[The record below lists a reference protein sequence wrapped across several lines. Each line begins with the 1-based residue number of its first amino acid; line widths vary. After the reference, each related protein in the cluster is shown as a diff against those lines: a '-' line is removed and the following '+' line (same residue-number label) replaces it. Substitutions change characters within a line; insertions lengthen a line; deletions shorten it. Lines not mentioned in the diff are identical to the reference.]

1 MKSILLFLL
10 IIYLSTSVFAQQAQK
25 ADDALLLEYYQNQRF
40 ADAADY
46 LKKTYPE
53 PVTDVKILSGLAYT
67 SEMAARLPEAEDYY
81 QRIYATDTTNMAV
94 LFNLGSINARRG
106 NNTKA
111 INYYKK
117 ILAKDSTNFNVLKQM
132 ATLSRASGS
141 VLDAI
146 NYLIKA
152 NKLNPTEPDVAYD
165 LSSFFINLKLYKKAD
180 TVVTAPSF
188 KKPIPQICCY
198 CLEKRRL
205 NTWLEKFPETV
216 VVCNQLVQTGNQ
228 TDEIVNMLGNSWYNL
243 KKYSDDCITTLK
255 KLEESNTASETS
267 YYYMAMSY
275 KALHNHAL
283 AVIYFDKAVKA
294 AVSEN
299 VNSYYGE
306 MADSYDQLHQLKKAV
321 NAYQKSL
328 LYGVMPLTYYALANL
343 YDTELKNKALAL
355 RYYRKYINSDPPKV
369 QQSYTAYAKR
379 RVGELAR

>member
-1 MKSILLFLL
+1 VKTIALILITIFT
-10 IIYLSTSVFAQQAQK
+10 IADAFAQQSNK

-81 QRIYATDTTNMAV
+81 RRVYATDTTNMAV
-94 LFNLGSINARRG
+94 LFNLGSINSRRG
-106 NNTKA
+106 NNSKA
-111 INYYKK
+111 ISYYKK
-117 ILAKDSTNFNVLKQM
+117 ILAEDSTNFNVLKQM
-132 ATLSRASGS
+132 ATLSRASGN
-141 VLDAI
+141 VIDAM

-180 TVVTAPSF
+180 TVVTAPL
-188 KKPIPQICCY
+188 KADTANMLLLLGKAQIHY
-198 CLEKRRL
+198 R
-205 NTWLEKFPETV
+205 LEKFPETV
-216 VVCNQLVQTGNQ
+216 AVCNQLVQTGNQ
-228 TDEIVNMLGNSWYNL
+228 TDEVINMLGNSWYNL
-243 KKYSDDCITTLK
+243 KKYNECIIALK
-255 KLEESNTASETS
+255 QLEQNNTATETS

-275 KALHNHAL
+275 KALHSHVL

-355 RYYRKYINSDPPKV
+355 RYYKKYMGSHPPKGR
-369 QQSYTAYAKR
+369 QSYLAYAKR
-379 RVGELAR
+379 RAGELIR

>member
-1 MKSILLFLL
+1 VKTTALILITIF
-10 IIYLSTSVFAQQAQK
+10 ITAHAFAQQSNK

-40 ADAADY
+40 AEAADY

-67 SEMAARLPEAEDYY
+67 SEMAARLPDAEDYY
-81 QRIYATDTTNMAV
+81 QRIYATDTTNMTV

-106 NNTKA
+106 NNIKA
-111 INYYKK
+111 ISYYKK
-117 ILAKDSTNFNVLKQM
+117 ILLKDSTNFNVLKQM
-132 ATLSRASGS
+132 ATLSRASGN

-180 TVVTAPSF
+180 TVVTAAL
-188 KKPIPQICCY
+188 KADTANMLLLLGKAQIDY
-198 CLEKRRL
+198 R
-205 NTWLEKFPETV
+205 LEKFPETV
-216 VVCNQLVQTGNQ
+216 AVCNQLVQTGNQ
-228 TDEIVNMLGNSWYNL
+228 TDEVINMLGNSWCNL
-243 KKYSDDCITTLK
+243 KKYNECIATLK
-255 KLEESNTASETS
+255 QLEQSNTASETS

-275 KALHNHAL
+275 KALHNHAI

-306 MADSYDQLHQLKKAV
+306 MADSYDRLHQLKKAV

-343 YDTELKNKALAL
+343 YDTELKNKAFAL
-355 RYYRKYINSDPPKV
+355 RYYKKYINSNPPKG
-369 QQSYTAYAKR
+369 QQLYMAYAKR
-379 RVGELAR
+379 RVSELAR

>member
-1 MKSILLFLL
+1 MKFIALILITIFL
-10 IIYLSTSVFAQQAQK
+10 TAHAFAQQSNK
-25 ADDALLLEYYQNQRF
+25 AGDALLLEYYQNQRF

-67 SEMAARLPEAEDYY
+67 SEMAAKLPEAEDYY

-94 LFNLGSINARRG
+94 LFNLGSINAHRG

-111 INYYKK
+111 ITYYKK
-117 ILAKDSTNFNVLKQM
+117 ILLKDSTNFSVLKQM
-132 ATLSRASGS
+132 ATLLRASGS

-180 TVVTAPSF
+180 TVVTAAL
-188 KKPIPQICCY
+188 KADTANMLLLLGKAQIDY
-198 CLEKRRL
+198 R
-205 NTWLEKFPETV
+205 LEKFPETV
-216 VVCNQLVQTGNQ
+216 AVCNQSVQTGNQ
-228 TDEIVNMLGNSWYNL
+228 TDEVVNMLGSSWYNL
-243 KKYSDDCITTLK
+243 KKYNDCITTLK
-255 KLEESNTASETS
+255 ELEQSNTATETS

-275 KALHNHAL
+275 KALHNQAM

-299 VNSYYGE
+299 VNSYYDE
-306 MADSYDQLHQLKKAV
+306 MADSYDQLHQSKKAV

-343 YDTELKNKALAL
+343 YDAELKNKALAL
-355 RYYRKYINSDPPKV
+355 RYYKKYMRSHPPKG
-369 QQSYTAYAKR
+369 QQSYMAYAKR
-379 RVGELAR
+379 RAGELVR